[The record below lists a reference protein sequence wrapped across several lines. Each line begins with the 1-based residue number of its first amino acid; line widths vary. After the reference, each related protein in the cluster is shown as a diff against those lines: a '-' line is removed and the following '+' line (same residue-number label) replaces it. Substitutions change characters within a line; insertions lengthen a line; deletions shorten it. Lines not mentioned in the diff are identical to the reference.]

1 MPYPAMVYDISVN
14 YDGNMFSVIRDN
26 NVEVYQDTEESG
38 QFELVTSF
46 PGKGSIK
53 YQTALSDSSLSYA
66 LDFKIFTRKYTK
78 AENSGY
84 GLKEKFIFTS
94 LVEFLNKKREI
105 NSISMSQHAIFASS
119 TYEESL
125 VFYQRS
131 SSSYYHN
138 SYYSN
143 ENIFISDVDVESGI
157 HRMVAGSYN
166 NSAEVF

>member
-1 MPYPAMVYDISVN
+1 MPYPTVVYDISVN
-14 YDGNMFSVIRDN
+14 YDGNMFSVIKNN

-38 QFELVTSF
+38 QFELIASF
-46 PGKGSIK
+46 PGRGSPT
-53 YQTALSDSSLSYA
+53 YQTALSDSYLTYT
-66 LDFKIFTRKYTK
+66 LDFKIFRRKYTK

-94 LVEFLNKKREI
+94 LFEILNKKREI
-105 NSISMSQHAIFASS
+105 NSISMSQHAIYASS

-125 VFYQRS
+125 LFYQRS

-138 SYYSN
+138 SDYSH